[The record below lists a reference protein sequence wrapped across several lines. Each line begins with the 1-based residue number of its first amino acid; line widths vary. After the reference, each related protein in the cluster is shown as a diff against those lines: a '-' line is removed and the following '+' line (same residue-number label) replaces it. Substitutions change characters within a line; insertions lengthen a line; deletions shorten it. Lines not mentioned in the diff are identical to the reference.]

1 VSTPITWDEAADAT
15 AAADLRFE
23 AADVVARLDEHG
35 DLFGDMDAARAP
47 LP

>member
-1 VSTPITWDEAADAT
+1 MWDEAADASS
-15 AAADLRFE
+15 AADLRFE
-23 AADVVARLDEHG
+23 AAEVVARLEEHG